1 MADIIRDSSGA
12 RQKFGFGGEPGSAIS
27 SAPKLTNQWFLEF
40 KTTDGKNAEEYS
52 AYAKSVS
59 PITIQTQ
66 TQPIDKYGRRI
77 YVPTRVEFPE
87 VSVSLYDKVDG
98 STMSFAQEL
107 YKRYFKNQDMNV
119 DTGLANELNS
129 TTNSGRKIVDTD
141 DTFRSFSS
149 VTIYHWFGDQ
159 KNGGHA
165 QRIVLVNP
173 VITSIT
179 FSNSDYAVSEARVI
193 DITLQPENVVF
204 GAMETESAIPN
215 WMNLGISEEQRA
227 NSLATNPLSGADDI
241 VKQAADLYTL
251 PRSIGVT
258 NPDVRSVPEQ
268 RPVGTSETFITIA
281 GARYI
286 PGQPMTDNQVAAT
299 QTRIAMGNKVT
310 GQELKDYNTGKAR
323 RDARIEE
330 DNQLLNTDPRTLGA
344 ADQERREKVAQQR
357 RINEINKNKYP
368 DF

>member
-119 DTGLANELNS
+119 DTGLVNELNS
-129 TTNSGRKIVDTD
+129 TTNSGRKIVDAD
-141 DTFRSFSS
+141 YAFRSFSS

-204 GAMETESAIPN
+204 GAMETEAAIPN
-215 WMNLGISEEQRA
+215 WMNLGISSEQQA
-227 NSLATNPLSGADDI
+227 TSLATDPQSGVSDFQN
-241 VKQAADLYTL
+241 QANENTM
-251 PRSIGVT
+251 RSDT
-258 NPDVRSVPEQ
+258 NPVNEL
-268 RPVGTSETFITIA
+268 A
-281 GARYI
+281 I
-286 PGQPMTDNQVAAT
+286 P
-299 QTRIAMGNKVT
+299 I
-310 GQELKDYNTGKAR
+310 
-323 RDARIEE
+323 
-330 DNQLLNTDPRTLGA
+330 
-344 ADQERREKVAQQR
+344 
-357 RINEINKNKYP
+357 INEISAAENIEDEFRNFITSNPLLAPLKTAVRDTKQRAITKIKNKVLGGLGR
-368 DF
+368 FF

>member
-12 RQKFGFGGEPGSAIS
+12 RQKFGFGGEPGSVIS

-59 PITIQTQ
+59 PITVQTQ

-77 YVPTRVEFPE
+77 YVPTRVDFPE

-98 STMSFAQEL
+98 STMSFVQEL

-119 DTGLANELNS
+119 DTGLVNELDS
-129 TTNSGRKIVDTD
+129 TANSGRKLVGAD
-141 DTFRSFSS
+141 DAFRSFSS
-149 VTIYHWFGDQ
+149 ITLYHWFGDQ
-159 KNGGHA
+159 TNGGHA

-179 FSNSDYAVSEARVI
+179 FSNSDYAVSEVRVI
-193 DITLQPENVVF
+193 DINLQPENVVF
-204 GAMETESAIPN
+204 GAMESEAAIPN
-215 WMNLGISEEQRA
+215 WMNLGISSEQQST
-227 NSLATNPLSGADDI
+227 SLATNPLAGVDDI
-241 VKQAADLYTL
+241 HVQAAQQMSDINRTL
-251 PRSIGVT
+251 DNIEGILGTTSNTSTSNDYVQIGG
-258 NPDVRSVPEQ
+258 EK
-268 RPVGTSETFITIA
+268 
-281 GARYI
+281 YI
-286 PGQPMTDNQVAAT
+286 PNQPMTENQVVAT
-299 QTRIAMGNKVT
+299 STRIANGNEVS
-310 GQELKDYNTGKAR
+310 GQRLRDYNAGKAR

-330 DNQLLNTDPRTLGA
+330 DNRLLNADPRTLGA
-344 ADQERREKVAQQR
+344 ADQERRKKVAQQK
-357 RINEINKNKYP
+357 RINEINNNKYP

>member
-59 PITIQTQ
+59 PITVQTQ

-77 YVPTRVEFPE
+77 YVPTRVDFPE

-98 STMSFAQEL
+98 STMSFVQEL

-119 DTGLANELNS
+119 DTGLVNELDS
-129 TTNSGRKIVDTD
+129 TANSGRKLVGTD
-141 DTFRSFSS
+141 DAFRSFSS
-149 VTIYHWFGDQ
+149 VTLYHWFGDQ

-193 DITLQPENVVF
+193 DINLQPENVVF
-204 GAMETESAIPN
+204 GAMESEAAIPN
-215 WMNLGISEEQRA
+215 WMNLGISSEQQA
-227 NSLATNPLSGADDI
+227 TSLATDPLAG
-241 VKQAADLYTL
+241 VHETKKQAADLYTL
-251 PRSIGVT
+251 PSSVGT
-258 NPDVRSVPEQ
+258 PDPDVRPAQ
-268 RPVGTSETFITIA
+268 PVAQPQSESYTTI
-281 GARYI
+281 GDEKYI
-286 PGQPMTDNQVAAT
+286 PNQPMTENQVAAT
-299 QTRIAMGNKVT
+299 QVAIAMGNEVS
-310 GQELKDYNTGKAR
+310 GQKLRDYNAGKAR

-330 DNQLLNTDPRTLGA
+330 DNRLLNTDPRTLGA
-344 ADQERREKVAQQR
+344 ADQERRKKAAQQK
-357 RINEINKNKYP
+357 RINEVNRNKYP

>member
-12 RQKFGFGGEPGSAIS
+12 RQKFGFGGEPGSVIS

-40 KTTDGKNAEEYS
+40 KTTDGNNAEEYS

-59 PITIQTQ
+59 PITVQTQ

-77 YVPTRVEFPE
+77 YVPTRVDFPE

-98 STMSFAQEL
+98 STMSFVQEL

-119 DTGLANELNS
+119 DTGLVNELDS
-129 TTNSGRKIVDTD
+129 TANSGRKLVEAD
-141 DTFRSFSS
+141 DAFRSFSS
-149 VTIYHWFGDQ
+149 ITLYHWFGDQ

-179 FSNSDYAVSEARVI
+179 FSNSDYAVSEVRVI
-193 DITLQPENVVF
+193 DINLQPENVVF
-204 GAMETESAIPN
+204 GAMESEAAIPN
-215 WMNLGISEEQRA
+215 WMNLGISSEQQA
-227 NSLATNPLSGADDI
+227 TSLATNPLEGVDDTRT
-241 VKQAADLYTL
+241 QAADLYTL
-251 PRSIGVT
+251 PTSIGT
-258 NPDVRSVPEQ
+258 TDPDVRTTQPVTQ
-268 RPVGTSETFITIA
+268 RQLSPQMQRRIE
-281 GARYI
+281 
-286 PGQPMTDNQVAAT
+286 AAT
-299 QTRIAMGNKVT
+299 RKGDPNTHLALPDSFGDLLDSSGIQGNS
-310 GQELKDYNTGKAR
+310 
-323 RDARIEE
+323 RDS
-330 DNQLLNTDPRTLGA
+330 RTLGA
-344 ADQERREKVAQQR
+344 ADQERGKKVAQQR

>member
-98 STMSFAQEL
+98 STMSFAQKL

-129 TTNSGRKIVDTD
+129 TTNSGRKIVDAD
-141 DTFRSFSS
+141 YAFRSFSS

-204 GAMETESAIPN
+204 GAMETEAAIPN
-215 WMNLGISEEQRA
+215 WMNLGISSEQQA
-227 NSLATNPLSGADDI
+227 TSLATDPLAGVDDT
-241 VKQAADLYTL
+241 KQQGADLYTL
-251 PRSIGVT
+251 PSSIGT
-258 NPDVRSVPEQ
+258 QDPDVRPAQPVTQEQ
-268 RPVGTSETFITIA
+268 SESYTTI
-281 GARYI
+281 GGEKYI
-286 PGQPMTDNQVAAT
+286 PNQPMTENQVAAT
-299 QTRIAMGNKVT
+299 EARIAMGNEVS

-330 DNQLLNTDPRTLGA
+330 DKRLLDSDPRTLGA
-344 ADQERREKVAQQR
+344 ADQERRKKAAQQR

>member
-12 RQKFGFGGEPGSAIS
+12 RQKFGFGGEPGSVIS

-59 PITIQTQ
+59 PITVQTQ

-77 YVPTRVEFPE
+77 YVPTRVDFPE

-98 STMSFAQEL
+98 STMSFVQEL

-119 DTGLANELNS
+119 DTGLVNELDS
-129 TTNSGRKIVDTD
+129 TANSGRKLVGTD
-141 DTFRSFSS
+141 DAFRSFSS
-149 VTIYHWFGDQ
+149 ITLYHWFGDQ

-179 FSNSDYAVSEARVI
+179 FSNSDYAVSEVRVI
-193 DITLQPENVVF
+193 DINLQPENVVF
-204 GAMETESAIPN
+204 GAMESEAAIPN
-215 WMNLGISEEQRA
+215 WMNLGISSEQQA
-227 NSLATNPLSGADDI
+227 TSLATDPLAGVDDI
-241 VKQAADLYTL
+241 HVQIAQKMSDINRTL
-251 PRSIGVT
+251 DNIEGILGTTSNTSTSNGYAQIGG
-258 NPDVRSVPEQ
+258 EK
-268 RPVGTSETFITIA
+268 
-281 GARYI
+281 YI
-286 PGQPMTDNQVAAT
+286 PNQPMTENQVAAT
-299 QTRIAMGNKVT
+299 STRIAMGNEVS
-310 GQELKDYNTGKAR
+310 GQELRDYNAGKAR
-323 RDARIEE
+323 VEARVEE
-330 DNQLLNTDPRTLGA
+330 DNRLLNADPRTLGA
-344 ADQERREKVAQQR
+344 EDQERRKKVAQQK

>member
-107 YKRYFKNQDMNV
+107 YRRYFKNQDMNV
-119 DTGLANELNS
+119 DTGLVNELDS
-129 TTNSGRKIVDTD
+129 TANSGRKLVEAD
-141 DTFRSFSS
+141 DAFRSFSS
-149 VTIYHWFGDQ
+149 ITLYHWFGDQ

-193 DITLQPENVVF
+193 DINLQPENVVF
-204 GAMETESAIPN
+204 GAMESEAAIPS
-215 WMNLGISEEQRA
+215 WMNLGISSEQQA
-227 NSLATNPLSGADDI
+227 TSLATDPLAGVDDTRN
-241 VKQAADLYTL
+241 QARNQASDNSLTD
-251 PRSIGVT
+251 PTG
-258 NPDVRSVPEQ
+258 
-268 RPVGTSETFITIA
+268 GTAGET
-281 GARYI
+281 RR
-286 PGQPMTDNQVAAT
+286 PMTEEEQV
-299 QTRIAMGNKVT
+299 RLR
-310 GQELKDYNTGKAR
+310 ELQRAR
-323 RDARIEE
+323 R
-330 DNQLLNTDPRTLGA
+330 N
-344 ADQERREKVAQQR
+344 
-357 RINEINKNKYP
+357 
-368 DF
+368 

>member
-98 STMSFAQEL
+98 STMSFAQKL

-129 TTNSGRKIVDTD
+129 TTNSGRKIVDAD
-141 DTFRSFSS
+141 YAFRSFSS

-204 GAMETESAIPN
+204 GAMETEAAIPN
-215 WMNLGISEEQRA
+215 WMNLGISSEQQA
-227 NSLATNPLSGADDI
+227 TSLATDPLSGVSDLQN
-241 VKQAADLYTL
+241 QANENTM
-251 PRSIGVT
+251 RSDT
-258 NPDVRSVPEQ
+258 NPVNELVIPIINE
-268 RPVGTSETFITIA
+268 TSAAENIEDEFGNFITSNPLLEPLETSVRDIKQRA
-281 GARYI
+281 I
-286 PGQPMTDNQVAAT
+286 TK
-299 QTRIAMGNKVT
+299 IKNKV
-310 GQELKDYNTGKAR
+310 
-323 RDARIEE
+323 
-330 DNQLLNTDPRTLGA
+330 LGGLG
-344 ADQERREKVAQQR
+344 RFV
-357 RINEINKNKYP
+357 
-368 DF
+368 

>member
-129 TTNSGRKIVDTD
+129 TTNSGRKIVDAD
-141 DTFRSFSS
+141 DAFRSFSS

-204 GAMETESAIPN
+204 GAMETEAAIPN
-215 WMNLGISEEQRA
+215 WMNLGISEEQQT
-227 NSLATNPLSGADDI
+227 NSFLY
-241 VKQAADLYTL
+241 KLYTTCPISL
-251 PRSIGVT
+251 GSIDSEAIIHSLKFSLVSSLYLLKLSSFAQRNNVPAPNPSLSIKGHSFSHSPST
-258 NPDVRSVPEQ
+258 NLYDFLLFS
-268 RPVGTSETFITIA
+268 
-281 GARYI
+281 
-286 PGQPMTDNQVAAT
+286 T
-299 QTRIAMGNKVT
+299 QLFNN
-310 GQELKDYNTGKAR
+310 L
-323 RDARIEE
+323 
-330 DNQLLNTDPRTLGA
+330 
-344 ADQERREKVAQQR
+344 
-357 RINEINKNKYP
+357 
-368 DF
+368 

>member
-107 YKRYFKNQDMNV
+107 YRRYFKNQDMNV
-119 DTGLANELNS
+119 DTGLTNELNS
-129 TTNSGRKIVDTD
+129 TTNSGRKIVDAD
-141 DTFRSFSS
+141 DAFRSFSS

-204 GAMETESAIPN
+204 GAMETDAAIPN
-215 WMNLGISEEQRA
+215 WMSLGIGEEQQA
-227 NSLATNPLSGADDI
+227 NSLATDPLAGVSDFRNQANENTMRSDTNPVNELARPIGNETPAVDNIEDAFGNFITSNPLLEPLEASVRDT
-241 VKQAADLYTL
+241 KQKA
-251 PRSIGVT
+251 
-258 NPDVRSVPEQ
+258 
-268 RPVGTSETFITIA
+268 IA
-281 GARYI
+281 KI
-286 PGQPMTDNQVAAT
+286 K
-299 QTRIAMGNKVT
+299 NKV
-310 GQELKDYNTGKAR
+310 
-323 RDARIEE
+323 
-330 DNQLLNTDPRTLGA
+330 LG
-344 ADQERREKVAQQR
+344 RLGRFV
-357 RINEINKNKYP
+357 
-368 DF
+368 

>member
-59 PITIQTQ
+59 PITVQTQ

-77 YVPTRVEFPE
+77 YVPTRVDFPE

-98 STMSFAQEL
+98 STMSFVQEL

-119 DTGLANELNS
+119 DTGLVNELDS
-129 TTNSGRKIVDTD
+129 TANSGRKLVETD
-141 DTFRSFSS
+141 DAFRSFSS
-149 VTIYHWFGDQ
+149 ITLYHWFGDQ

-193 DITLQPENVVF
+193 DINLQPENVVF
-204 GAMETESAIPN
+204 GAMESEAAIPS
-215 WMNLGISEEQRA
+215 WMNLGISSEQQA
-227 NSLATNPLSGADDI
+227 TSLATDPLAGVHDTRNQARNQASDNSLTDPTGGTADEI
-241 VKQAADLYTL
+241 
-251 PRSIGVT
+251 R
-258 NPDVRSVPEQ
+258 R
-268 RPVGTSETFITIA
+268 
-281 GARYI
+281 
-286 PGQPMTDNQVAAT
+286 PMTEEEQV
-299 QTRIAMGNKVT
+299 RLR
-310 GQELKDYNTGKAR
+310 ELQRAR
-323 RDARIEE
+323 RNLDATNE
-330 DNQLLNTDPRTLGA
+330 DNNAGPN
-344 ADQERREKVAQQR
+344 ERRAAQQR
-357 RINEINKNKYP
+357 FDAAKSNSPLEPVASAVRDTKQRAISNIKSRLLNGIRGP
-368 DF
+368 R

>member
-129 TTNSGRKIVDTD
+129 TTNSGRKIVDAD
-141 DTFRSFSS
+141 YAFRSFSS

-204 GAMETESAIPN
+204 GAMETEAAIPN
-215 WMNLGISEEQRA
+215 WMNLGISSEQQA
-227 NSLATNPLSGADDI
+227 TSLATDPLAGVNDTKQQGAD
-241 VKQAADLYTL
+241 QYTL
-251 PRSIGVT
+251 PRSIGT
-258 NPDVRSVPEQ
+258 QDPDVRPAQ
-268 RPVGTSETFITIA
+268 PATQTQSENYVTI
-281 GARYI
+281 GGEKYI
-286 PGQPMTDNQVAAT
+286 PGQSMTENQVAAT
-299 QTRIAMGNKVT
+299 EVRIAMGNEVS

-330 DNQLLNTDPRTLGA
+330 DNRLLNTDPRTLGA
-344 ADQERREKVAQQR
+344 TDQERRKKAAQQR
-357 RINEINKNKYP
+357 RVNEINKNKYP